1 MPNTFGSDDYGYP
14 VRQNGTMSIWVCGEV
29 LIDLIPVAAGSS
41 DRAPH
46 VGGGPANT
54 AKALARLGHEVHF
67 IDGISSDAYGVMSRD
82 ELLADDVKLDLAQT
96 SELPTALA
104 IVSIDAN
111 ASASYEFKLENTA
124 TFDFNLDW
132 LPDPSRYKP
141 NVLHIGTLATVIQ
154 PGADELYDWALQV
167 AEFAPI
173 VFDPNIRPAV
183 MANRDLYEAAVEKW
197 AAISSVIKVSDDD
210 VAWLFPDASFDD
222 VAERWVRDGAA
233 LVVITRGSQ
242 GLIGFTADGA
252 VEVPGVK
259 IEVADTVGAG
269 DTVGAIIV
277 EAMVEKG
284 IMALTGDVLQDV
296 LHRAAKAA
304 GITCSRPGA
313 QPPYK
318 HELK

>member
-1 MPNTFGSDDYGYP
+1 
-14 VRQNGTMSIWVCGEV
+14 MSIWVCGEV
-29 LIDLIPVAAGSS
+29 LIDLIPVAPGSN

-54 AKALARLGHEVHF
+54 AKALARLGHDVHF
-67 IDGISSDAYGVMSRD
+67 IDGISTDAYGEMSRD
-82 ELLADDVKLDLAQT
+82 ELVADEVKLDLAK
-96 SELPTALA
+96 SSDLPTALA
-104 IVSIDAN
+104 IVSLN
-111 ASASYEFKLENTA
+111 ESGGASYEFKLDDTA
-124 TFDFNLDW
+124 TFDFSLDW
-132 LPDPSRYKP
+132 LPDPSKYKP
-141 NVLHIGTLATVIQ
+141 NVLHIGTLVTVIQ
-154 PGADELYDWALQV
+154 PGADVLYDWALQV

-183 MANRDLYEAAVEKW
+183 MGNRDLYEAAVEKW

-210 VAWLFPDASFDD
+210 VAWLFPDQSLDG

-233 LVVITRGSQ
+233 LVVITRGSE

-259 IEVADTVGAG
+259 VVVADTVGAG
-269 DTVGAIIV
+269 DTVGAIVV
-277 EAMVEKG
+277 EAMVEMG

-304 GITCSRPGA
+304 AITCSRPGA
-313 QPPYK
+313 NPPYK

>member
-1 MPNTFGSDDYGYP
+1 
-14 VRQNGTMSIWVCGEV
+14 MSIWVCGEV
-29 LIDLIPVAAGSS
+29 LIDLIPVAPGSN

-54 AKALARLGHEVHF
+54 AKALARLGHDVHF
-67 IDGISSDAYGVMSRD
+67 IDGISTDAYGEMSRD
-82 ELLADDVKLDLAQT
+82 ELIADEVKLDLAK
-96 SELPTALA
+96 SSDLPTALA
-104 IVSIDAN
+104 IVSLN
-111 ASASYEFKLENTA
+111 ENGGASYEFKLDNTA
-124 TFDFNLDW
+124 TFDFSLDW
-132 LPDPSRYKP
+132 LPDPSKYKP
-141 NVLHIGTLATVIQ
+141 NVLHIGTLVTVIQ
-154 PGADELYDWALQV
+154 PGADVLYDWALQV

-183 MANRDLYEAAVEKW
+183 MGDRDLYEAAVEKW

-210 VAWLFPDASFDD
+210 VAWLFPDQSLDD

-233 LVVITRGSQ
+233 LVVITRGSE

-252 VEVPGVK
+252 VDVPGVK
-259 IEVADTVGAG
+259 VVVADTVGAG
-269 DTVGAIIV
+269 DTVGAIVV

-304 GITCSRPGA
+304 AITCSRPGA
-313 QPPYK
+313 NPPYK

>member
-1 MPNTFGSDDYGYP
+1 
-14 VRQNGTMSIWVCGEV
+14 MSIWVCGEV
-29 LIDLIPVAAGSS
+29 LIDLIPVAPGSN

-54 AKALARLGHEVHF
+54 AKALARLGHDVHF
-67 IDGISSDAYGVMSRD
+67 IDGISTDAHGEMSRD
-82 ELLADDVKLDLAQT
+82 ELLADEVKLDLAK
-96 SELPTALA
+96 SSDLPTALA
-104 IVSIDAN
+104 IVSLN
-111 ASASYEFKLENTA
+111 ENGGASYEFKLENTA
-124 TFDFNLDW
+124 TFDFSLDW
-132 LPDPSRYKP
+132 LPDPSKYKP
-141 NVLHIGTLATVIQ
+141 NVLHIGTLVTVIQ
-154 PGADELYDWALQV
+154 PGADVLYDWALQV

-183 MANRDLYEAAVEKW
+183 MGDRDLYEAAVEKW

-210 VAWLFPDASFDD
+210 VAWLFPDQSLDD

-233 LVVITRGSQ
+233 LVVITRGSE

-259 IEVADTVGAG
+259 IVVADTVGAG
-269 DTVGAIIV
+269 DTVGAIVV

-313 QPPYK
+313 NPPYK